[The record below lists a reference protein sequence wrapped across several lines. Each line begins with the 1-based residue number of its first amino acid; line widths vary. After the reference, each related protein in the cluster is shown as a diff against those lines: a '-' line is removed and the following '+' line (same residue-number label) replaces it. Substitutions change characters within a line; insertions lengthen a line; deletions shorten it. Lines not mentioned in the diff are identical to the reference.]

1 MTETKQ
7 PEALNLLIIFTVTM
21 NFDPIEDRIVMNSS
35 DKKGKVERLWL
46 SRRLLDKLIPTLTD
60 QLEMNSSNKIPTELE
75 QSLAQEKAEIDK
87 EKLEAVKMKAQNPS
101 WLVTTIKVAR
111 NKNDFRLLFIGQNT
125 GDDGCPSNQAKF
137 DLATEN
143 LRQWLNA
150 ICKIYAKAEWD
161 TKAFPLWI
169 KENRP
174 DSKKPILLN

>member
-1 MTETKQ
+1 MTEKKQ
-7 PEALNLLIIFTVTM
+7 PEALNMLIIFTVTM
-21 NFDPIEDRIVMNSS
+21 SFDPIEDRIVMNSS

-87 EKLEAVKMKAQNPS
+87 EKLEAVKIKGQNPS
-101 WLVTTIKVAR
+101 WLVTTIQIAR

-125 GDDGCPSNQAKF
+125 TDDDFSSNQAKF

-150 ICKIYAKAEWD
+150 ICKLYAKAEWD

-169 KENRP
+169 KENK
-174 DSKKPILLN
+174 SHSNKPILLN